1 MKRSAPQ
8 ISHNFLAALHE
19 TVFRDQEDENGDG
32 NVEMGHGAGYVMH
45 HLCGR
50 VSAAFRWRN
59 NMTIL
64 KSVMVA
70 TVLLVGGSSLAMAQ
84 NGPAT
89 GGEHPVA
96 GGAAG
101 GGGWYGD
108 AAYSYGWYGGA
119 PYSYGYSGLYG
130 YYPGFYGYYRPY
142 GNRVTVP
149 PNH

>member
-1 MKRSAPQ
+1 
-8 ISHNFLAALHE
+8 
-19 TVFRDQEDENGDG
+19 
-32 NVEMGHGAGYVMH
+32 
-45 HLCGR
+45 
-50 VSAAFRWRN
+50 
-59 NMTIL
+59 MTIL

-101 GGGWYGD
+101 SGGWYGD
-108 AAYSYGWYGGA
+108 ALYSYGWYGGA
-119 PYSYGYSGLYG
+119 PDSYGYSGLYG